1 MLIIIF
7 KFSRRNKFANIEGAG
22 ACPCLSLF
30 LSTPLSPLSCHDCC
44 NFQTSLVP
52 PPVAAPAPPACM
64 GSLRIGTGIG
74 LELAN
79 GQVHSLCS
87 RRCLRRSLGRNSC
100 VSYFFALV
108 WQCWQ
113 RWLRCCCAFSAMHFA
128 FSFIISYYFHFIRLH
143 CGKLAAIAHAHTH
156 SRIFVCVCEYY
167 LKSENC
173 ACKWQMK

>member
-87 RRCLRRSLGRNSC
+87 RRCLRRRLGRNSC
-100 VSYFFALV
+100 VSFFFLSLAMLTTLTALL
-108 WQCWQ
+108 
-113 RWLRCCCAFSAMHFA
+113 LRFFGNAFCIQLHNFVL
-128 FSFIISYYFHFIRLH
+128 FSFYS
-143 CGKLAAIAHAHTH
+143 LALWKTCCDCTHTH
-156 SRIFVCVCEYY
+156 THIYTCVCVCEYY